1 VVLPLWVVENRP
13 SPLLWPLACTTACTT
28 VQAVISGVP
37 QESILG
43 LLLFLIFINDIDKGI
58 VNKLLKFADDTKLV
72 STVSSECEINP
83 LRLNLK
89 QLYYWSVNWQMLF
102 NADKCKVLH
111 FGYKNISNIYS
122 LGDEVINAENEEK
135 DLGVIVSDTLKPST
149 VVSVSQ
155 HHNQLMN
162 LGYDQKNICKQRQ

>member
-1 VVLPLWVVENRP
+1 MVLPLWVVENRP
-13 SPLLWPLACTTACTT
+13 SPLLWPLAYTTACTT

-89 QLYYWSVNWQMLF
+89 QLYDWSVNCQMLF

-111 FGYKNISNIYS
+111 VGC
-122 LGDEVINAENEEK
+122 E
-135 DLGVIVSDTLKPST
+135 
-149 VVSVSQ
+149 
-155 HHNQLMN
+155 
-162 LGYDQKNICKQRQ
+162 